1 MKLRQISTNCHELVT
16 KNGSVLF
23 SYETPVAV
31 SFDIKIG
38 DKWGV
43 YKTNEK
49 FSKTTSKHING
60 WTPAAC
66 TSLDQHVIYSY
77 AHEILRAA

>member
-1 MKLRQISTNCHELVT
+1 MKLRQINSNCHELVT

-31 SFDIKIG
+31 SFDIASG

-43 YKTNEK
+43 YKTAEK
-49 FSKTTSKHING
+49 HSVTTTKHINK
-60 WTPAAC
+60 WTATTRTLPQNDIEY
-66 TSLDQHVIYSY
+66 L